1 MITVLGAE
9 GFLGRQVMRRL
20 RRDGVRFQV
29 QPDGELGTVIDC
41 AGVTVD
47 FRDRALQTV
56 DAHVA
61 RLLPLLER
69 ARRWV
74 YLSSTR
80 VYRRAADT
88 AEDTPIT
95 VRPADPDDL
104 YDISKICGEAL
115 LASSGADACILRLS
129 NIYGPGMSSGSFLG
143 ELLRKA
149 GRGEIELLS
158 HPDSAKDYL
167 PVEAAV
173 DIIVRLAAGSRHR
186 VYNVA
191 SGRNVKHGDIAA
203 RLHALTG
210 CRVVAREGAPLHLA
224 APIRIDRIREELGF
238 EGADLLGDLSMLK
251 ELQV

>member
-9 GFLGRQVMRRL
+9 GFIGRHVMRRL

-29 QPDGELGTVIDC
+29 DTGGDLGTVIDC

-88 AEDTPIT
+88 AEDTALT

-115 LASSGADACILRLS
+115 LASSGADICVLRLS
-129 NIYGPGMSSGSFLG
+129 NIYGAGMSPGSFLG
-143 ELLRKA
+143 ELVRQA
-149 GRGEIELLS
+149 ARGEIELLS
-158 HPDSAKDYL
+158 HPESAKDYL

-173 DIIVRLAAGSRHR
+173 DIIVRLATGARHR

-191 SGRNVKHGDIAA
+191 AGRNVEHGDIAA
-203 RLHALTG
+203 RLNALTG
-210 CRVVAREGAPLHLA
+210 CRIIVRDGAPLHRA
-224 APIRIDRIREELGF
+224 APIRVDRIRDELGF
-238 EGADLLGDLSMLK
+238 QGADLLADLAVLK
-251 ELQV
+251 ELPV

>member
-9 GFLGRQVMRRL
+9 GFIGRQVMRRL
-20 RRDGVRFQV
+20 RRDGVPFQV
-29 QPDGELGTVIDC
+29 EAQGDLGTVIDC

-80 VYRRAADT
+80 VYRQA
-88 AEDTPIT
+88 
-95 VRPADPDDL
+95 DDL

-115 LASSGADACILRLS
+115 LAASGSDVCILRLS
-129 NIYGPGMSSGSFLG
+129 NVYGPGMSPGSFLG
-143 ELLRKA
+143 QLVHQA
-149 GRGEIELLS
+149 ARGEIELLS

-167 PVEAAV
+167 AVEAAV
-173 DIIVRLAAGSRHR
+173 EVIVRLAAGARHR

-191 SGRNVKHGDIAA
+191 SGRNIRHGDIAA
-203 RLHALTG
+203 RLHDLTG
-210 CRVVAREGAPLHLA
+210 CQVVFRDGAPLHLA
-224 APIRIDRIREELGF
+224 APIRIDRIRDELGF
-238 EGADLLGDLSMLK
+238 ESGDLLADLGQLE
-251 ELQV
+251 ELRG

>member
-9 GFLGRQVMRRL
+9 GFIGRQVMRRL
-20 RRDGVRFQV
+20 RRDGVPFQV
-29 QPDGELGTVIDC
+29 EAQGDLGTVIDC

-80 VYRRAADT
+80 VYRQAADT

-115 LASSGADACILRLS
+115 LAASGSDVCILRLS
-129 NIYGPGMSSGSFLG
+129 NVYGPGMSPGSFLG
-143 ELLRKA
+143 QLVHQA
-149 GRGEIELLS
+149 ARGEIELLS

-167 PVEAAV
+167 AVEAAV
-173 DIIVRLAAGSRHR
+173 EVIVRLAAGARHR

-191 SGRNVKHGDIAA
+191 SGRNIRHGDIAA
-203 RLHALTG
+203 RLHDLTG
-210 CRVVAREGAPLHLA
+210 CQVVFRDGAPLHLA
-224 APIRIDRIREELGF
+224 APIRIDRIRDELGF
-238 EGADLLGDLSMLK
+238 ESGDLLADLGQLE
-251 ELQV
+251 ELRG